1 MYLFPLELDPVE
13 GFGMDDKV
21 YSSLEGQGCI
31 NPDTTPP
38 DTGTVVDPSGGLW
51 PDTGRDLITDGS
63 GNLTGGGGAKPPDQC
78 QKVFFEDPKTKV
90 DKSKTILDIVGKMRG
105 KLDVLSAVIA
115 KFDPIPKEWTFQK
128 DIDGARNLLID
139 IEDRYNEDMNSTDES
154 KYTYIVE
161 RFKIV
166 DNIIEKIKADI
177 KKAQEMIKA
186 ASEPQSKS
194 SNTIGDQVS
203 APFTEFGDQV
213 GGTFTEF
220 GAAMNRHPDM
230 SGFDKAEGQILIMA
244 ARAMDDGLR
253 IVDEISK
260 FMHLFKNEQGVL
272 TVDLLAEYDRIYD
285 VTGIA
290 AQNAEIERQK
300 QAAKAALAKS
310 TAETANLIKDAQNP
324 GFFMSMLESIIY
336 IDPTTNPNFVY
347 KTEKPANPA
356 LEQARQI
363 VYYIAYAVIVISILM
378 FLSTKTFVMPFLQT
392 FIFWFKRYFVFLAWI
407 IVVGLI
413 YAFMTNWF
421 TWIIRENVRYMAFV
435 VNPLLHPGVHQIW
448 HSKYKYW
455 IKILVYGLAT
465 MAFFVSA
472 IFFTAVILF
481 LIAPLFLLLLWA
493 SGQLMSYFEKEEL
506 EE

>member
-1 MYLFPLELDPVE
+1 MYLFPLELDPVKE

-21 YSSLEGQGCI
+21 YSSLAGQGCI
-31 NPDTTPP
+31 NPDTTAPDPGTTTKPP
-38 DTGTVVDPSGGLW
+38 WSMDGSGNVTDDPTYN
-51 PDTGRDLITDGS
+51 PTDGS
-63 GNLTGGGGAKPPDQC
+63 GNVIGGGGAKPPDQC
-78 QKVFFEDPKTKV
+78 QKIIVDKV
-90 DKSKTILDIVGKMRG
+90 DKSKTILDIVGQMRG
-105 KLDVLSAVIA
+105 KLDALSAVIA

-128 DIDGARNLLID
+128 DIDGARNLLMD
-139 IEDRYNEDMNSTDES
+139 IEDRYTEDMNTTDES
-154 KYTYIVE
+154 KYSYIVE
-161 RFKIV
+161 RFKMV
-166 DNIIEKIKADI
+166 DKLIEKIKADI
-177 KKAQEMIKA
+177 KKAQDMIKA
-186 ASEPQSKS
+186 ASEPGPSGGSQDE
-194 SNTIGDQVS
+194 TFGLDQ
-203 APFTEFGDQV
+203 FGGQL

-220 GAAMNRHPDM
+220 GAAMNRPITLPR
-230 SGFDKAEGQILIMA
+230 SVEAEEQILVMA
-244 ARAMDDGLR
+244 SRAMDDAAMITG
-253 IVDEISK
+253 EISK
-260 FMHLFKNEQGVL
+260 LLYLFKNEQGTL

-285 VTGIA
+285 GTGIA
-290 AQNAEIERQK
+290 AQNAELERQK

-310 TAETANLIKDAQNP
+310 TADTANLIKDAQSP

-336 IDPTTNPNFVY
+336 IDPTSNPNFVY

-363 VYYIAYAVIVISILM
+363 VYYIAYAVIAISIIM

-413 YAFMTNWF
+413 YVFMTNWF

-455 IKILVYGLAT
+455 IKIMVYGLAS

-506 EE
+506 DE